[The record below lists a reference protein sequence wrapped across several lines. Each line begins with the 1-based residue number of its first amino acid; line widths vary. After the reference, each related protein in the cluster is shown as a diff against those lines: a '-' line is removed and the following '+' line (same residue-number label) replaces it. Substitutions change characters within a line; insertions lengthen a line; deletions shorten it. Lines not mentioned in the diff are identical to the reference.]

1 MNPQNSSFFPENLGK
16 VPENRGEVSS
26 KSRKVFPENL
36 GKSDS
41 KSWGSLFFEFEVGV
55 IVDGH
60 KW

>member
-16 VPENRGEVSS
+16 VPENLGEVSS

-36 GKSDS
+36 GKFVSD
-41 KSWGSLFFEFEVGV
+41 SWGSLFFENEIEVV
-55 IVDGH
+55 VDGH